1 MIYRSPAPDVPIP
14 DVSLPAY
21 VLERIAAW
29 GDKPALIDAP
39 SGRTLTY
46 RALGKAIRAC
56 AAGLTREG
64 FRPGDVLAIVSPNL
78 PEYAVAFYGA
88 ALAGGTTTT
97 ANPVH
102 TEEEL
107 ARQLADAGARFL
119 VTVGAVLDKARAA
132 AERAGVERMFTFDG
146 AADSEP
152 FAALL
157 AGGGAPPTVTIDPAR
172 DVVVL
177 PYSSGTTGLPKGV
190 MLTHRNLVANLCQI
204 AGAADSSGY
213 DETDTVA
220 AVLPFF
226 HIYGMVVLM
235 SYAVVCGCTV
245 VTLPHFELEPF
256 LATIQAH
263 RVTRA
268 ALVPPIVV
276 ALAKHPAVER
286 YDLSSLRVLGCGAA
300 PLGREVAEA
309 ATRRLGCPV
318 LQGFGLT
325 ETSPAT
331 HVHPDRPGL
340 ARPGTVGRLVPN
352 TEMRLVDPVT
362 GQDAPPGGRG
372 EVWIRGPQV
381 MKGYHNQP
389 EATAAT
395 LTPDGWLRTG
405 DVGTIDADGYTS
417 IVDRLK
423 ELIKYKGYQVAPA
436 ELEALLLAH
445 PAVADAAVIPS
456 PDEEAGEV
464 PKAFVVLRADA
475 GLAPEA
481 LLEWVAERVAPYKRV
496 RRLAIVEQIPKSA
509 SGKILRRVL
518 IEQERLA
525 NTTRQT

>member
-1 MIYRSPAPDVPIP
+1 
-14 DVSLPAY
+14 
-21 VLERIAAW
+21 
-29 GDKPALIDAP
+29 
-39 SGRTLTY
+39 
-46 RALGKAIRAC
+46 
-56 AAGLTREG
+56 
-64 FRPGDVLAIVSPNL
+64 
-78 PEYAVAFYGA
+78 
-88 ALAGGTTTT
+88 
-97 ANPVH
+97 
-102 TEEEL
+102 
-107 ARQLADAGARFL
+107 
-119 VTVGAVLDKARAA
+119 
-132 AERAGVERMFTFDG
+132 
-146 AADSEP
+146 
-152 FAALL
+152 
-157 AGGGAPPTVTIDPAR
+157 
-172 DVVVL
+172 
-177 PYSSGTTGLPKGV
+177 
-190 MLTHRNLVANLCQI
+190 
-204 AGAADSSGY
+204 
-213 DETDTVA
+213 
-220 AVLPFF
+220 
-226 HIYGMVVLM
+226 
-235 SYAVVCGCTV
+235 
-245 VTLPHFELEPF
+245 
-256 LATIQAH
+256 
-263 RVTRA
+263 
-268 ALVPPIVV
+268 
-276 ALAKHPAVER
+276 
-286 YDLSSLRVLGCGAA
+286 VLGCGAA

-331 HVHPDRPGL
+331 HVQPDRPGL

-405 DVGTIDADGYTS
+405 DVGTMDADGYTS